1 MFLDISSSIGGR
13 LPITTR
19 LALRPRWVKEDK
31 SSRLSKGGVKRG
43 GIGILMDRISPV
55 SPVTGTLQG
64 SDRQKSSAL
73 LPQAINTYMLT
84 LTGPM
89 QLRLPW
95 NGAIS
100 SPVSMSGHREK
111 QNWPPGLPRCVTAP
125 YLQLLIR
132 EWKLDMF
139 PGVFDRVQKSVLLY
153 CCCL

>member
-1 MFLDISSSIGGR
+1 
-13 LPITTR
+13 
-19 LALRPRWVKEDK
+19 
-31 SSRLSKGGVKRG
+31 
-43 GIGILMDRISPV
+43 
-55 SPVTGTLQG
+55 
-64 SDRQKSSAL
+64 
-73 LPQAINTYMLT
+73 MLT
-84 LTGPM
+84 LTGPI

-153 CCCL
+153 CCCLWLTPFILENDYGQTHPHGFPDTA